1 MWPSALEGFP
11 ETQCFQQPL
20 HGWQEGCP
28 SHRDQRFII
37 AVLISWD
44 SAQGRDA
51 SEWYALID
59 LTSTAQSLVSTFFCS
74 WEGRIL
80 QEGQDEP
87 IISHLGID
95 TWARSTR
102 KGNTPSSGD
111 TLVILPLFTKLLYC
125 CVSTRVRRKGTA
137 VQREAER
144 RTRIENR
151 LNSPAKRKGACFKS
165 DCSGHGWRWDHQP
178 HHKHQHPICSSQLRN

>member
-20 HGWQEGCP
+20 HGWQGGCP

-59 LTSTAQSLVSTFFCS
+59 LTSTAQSLVSTFFLFMGRQNLAGRSRWTDNQSSWDRHLGQEHKKRKHIFLWWHTCNTPVIHKIAVMLCQHKSEEKRHSSPKRS
-74 WEGRIL
+74 WEKNKDWE
-80 QEGQDEP
+80 QAEQ
-87 IISHLGID
+87 
-95 TWARSTR
+95 
-102 KGNTPSSGD
+102 SS
-111 TLVILPLFTKLLYC
+111 
-125 CVSTRVRRKGTA
+125 
-137 VQREAER
+137 
-144 RTRIENR
+144 
-151 LNSPAKRKGACFKS
+151 
-165 DCSGHGWRWDHQP
+165 
-178 HHKHQHPICSSQLRN
+178 